1 MSFHCKQF
9 SKLLNCVVAHRLA
22 SCENDH
28 EMRVISQKPLREFWE
43 HHADAEPPLRQW
55 LTAVKA
61 AKWKNFSELRATFG
75 SADVYKDLTI
85 FNIGGN
91 KYRLIVA
98 INYKT
103 Q

>member
-1 MSFHCKQF
+1 
-9 SKLLNCVVAHRLA
+9 
-22 SCENDH
+22 
-28 EMRVISQKPLREFWE
+28 MRVISEKPLREFRE
-43 HHADAEPPLRQW
+43 DHPDAEIALRQW

-61 AKWKNFSELRATFG
+61 AKWRNFSELRATFG

-85 FNIGGN
+85 FDVGGN

-103 Q
+103 QIVYVHYVLTHKEYDSNDWKKK

>member
-1 MSFHCKQF
+1 
-9 SKLLNCVVAHRLA
+9 
-22 SCENDH
+22 
-28 EMRVISQKPLREFWE
+28 MRVISEKPLREFWE
-43 HHADAEPPLRQW
+43 DHPDAKTPLRQW

-75 SADVYKDLTI
+75 SADVHKDLTI

-98 INYKT
+98 VNYKT
-103 Q
+103 QIVYVHYVLTHKDYDSDDWKKK

>member
-1 MSFHCKQF
+1 
-9 SKLLNCVVAHRLA
+9 
-22 SCENDH
+22 
-28 EMRVISQKPLREFWE
+28 MRVISEKPLRDFWE
-43 HHADAEPPLRQW
+43 DHPDAETPLRHW

-61 AKWKNFSELRATFG
+61 AKWKTFSELRATFR
-75 SADVYKDLTI
+75 SADGYKDLTI

-103 Q
+103 QIVYVHYVLTHKDYDSDEWKEK